1 MNVATF
7 VATFVSVKS
16 LYPNDLS
23 LKIDSETKKL
33 AQTLPTGNISI
44 IAISDIAIYSLFQYK
59 SKAIFLFHCFSKDK
73 YI

>member
-7 VATFVSVKS
+7 VATFVSAKS

-23 LKIDSETKKL
+23 FKLNSETKKL
-33 AQTLPTGNISI
+33 AQTLPTENISI
-44 IAISDIAIYSLFQYK
+44 IAISDITIYSLFQYK
-59 SKAIFLFHCFSKDK
+59 SRAIFLFHCFSKDK

>member
-7 VATFVSVKS
+7 VATFVSANS
-16 LYPNDLS
+16 LYPNVLS
-23 LKIDSETKKL
+23 LKLDSETKKL

-44 IAISDIAIYSLFQYK
+44 IAISEIAIYSLFQYK

>member
-7 VATFVSVKS
+7 VATFVSAKS

-23 LKIDSETKKL
+23 FKFDSETKKL
-33 AQTLPTGNISI
+33 AQTLPTENISI
-44 IAISDIAIYSLFQYK
+44 IAISEIAIYSLFQYK

>member
-7 VATFVSVKS
+7 VATFVSLNS

-23 LKIDSETKKL
+23 LELQYETKKRP
-33 AQTLPTGNISI
+33 QTLPTGNISI
-44 IAISDIAIYSLFQYK
+44 IAISDITIYSLFQYK
-59 SKAIFLFHCFSKDK
+59 SRAIFLFHCISKDK

>member
-7 VATFVSVKS
+7 VATFVSAKS

-23 LKIDSETKKL
+23 LKIKSETKKH
-33 AQTLPTGNISI
+33 AQTLPTENISI
-44 IAISDIAIYSLFQYK
+44 IAISEITIYSLFQYK

>member
-23 LKIDSETKKL
+23 LKTQYETKKRP
-33 AQTLPTGNISI
+33 QTLPTGNISI
-44 IAISDIAIYSLFQYK
+44 IAISEIAIYSLFQYK

>member
-7 VATFVSVKS
+7 VATFVSAKS

-23 LKIDSETKKL
+23 FKFDSETKKL
-33 AQTLPTGNISI
+33 AQTLPTGIISI
-44 IAISDIAIYSLFQYK
+44 IAISEIAIYSLFQYK